1 MVVAFTVIVST
12 SFPGFSLLLRERT
25 VVAALVAAGH
35 AEMSVNKLRS
45 GGRSPT
51 KFCRL
56 DDEILSGV
64 GRKFLLQNG
73 AGISEL
79 RANCVAFG

>member
-1 MVVAFTVIVST
+1 MVSTVVVALTVILST
-12 SFPGFSLLLRERT
+12 SFPGFSQLL
-25 VVAALVAAGH
+25 AALVAAGH
-35 AEMSVNKLRS
+35 AEMSVNNPRS

-73 AGISEL
+73 A
-79 RANCVAFG
+79 

>member
-1 MVVAFTVIVST
+1 MVVALTVILST
-12 SFPGFSLLLRERT
+12 SFPGFSLLL
-25 VVAALVAAGH
+25 VALVAAGH
-35 AEMSVNKLRS
+35 AEMSVNKLRN

-73 AGISEL
+73 A
-79 RANCVAFG
+79 

>member
-1 MVVAFTVIVST
+1 MWWW
-12 SFPGFSLLLRERT
+12 LLRLSYQPRSQGSLSCFEKET
-25 VVAALVAAGH
+25 LVAALVAAGH

-64 GRKFLLQNG
+64 GRIFLLQNS
-73 AGISEL
+73 A
-79 RANCVAFG
+79 

>member
-1 MVVAFTVIVST
+1 MVLNST
-12 SFPGFSLLLRERT
+12 Q
-25 VVAALVAAGH
+25 
-35 AEMSVNKLRS
+35 RS
-45 GGRSPT
+45 GGGSSNL
-51 KFCRL
+51 FCLL

-73 AGISEL
+73 ACVSEL

>member
-12 SFPGFSLLLRERT
+12 SFPRFSLLLRERT
-25 VVAALVAAGH
+25 LVAALVAAGP
-35 AEMSVNKLRS
+35 AEMSVNKLRN
-45 GGRSPT
+45 GVRSPT

-73 AGISEL
+73 A
-79 RANCVAFG
+79 

>member
-1 MVVAFTVIVST
+1 MVVALTVIVST
-12 SFPGFSLLLRERT
+12 SFPGFSLLL
-25 VVAALVAAGH
+25 AALVAAGL

-64 GRKFLLQNG
+64 GRKFLLQND
-73 AGISEL
+73 A
-79 RANCVAFG
+79 

>member
-1 MVVAFTVIVST
+1 MVVALTVILST
-12 SFPGFSLLLRERT
+12 SFPGFSFLL
-25 VVAALVAAGH
+25 AALVAAGH
-35 AEMSVNKLRS
+35 AEMSVNKLRN

-73 AGISEL
+73 A
-79 RANCVAFG
+79 

>member
-1 MVVAFTVIVST
+1 MVVALTVILST
-12 SFPGFSLLLRERT
+12 SFPGFSLLL
-25 VVAALVAAGH
+25 AALVAAGH
-35 AEMSVNKLRS
+35 AEMSVNKLRN

-73 AGISEL
+73 A
-79 RANCVAFG
+79 

>member
-1 MVVAFTVIVST
+1 MVVALTVIVST
-12 SFPGFSLLLRERT
+12 SFPGFSLLL
-25 VVAALVAAGH
+25 AALVAAGL

-73 AGISEL
+73 A
-79 RANCVAFG
+79 